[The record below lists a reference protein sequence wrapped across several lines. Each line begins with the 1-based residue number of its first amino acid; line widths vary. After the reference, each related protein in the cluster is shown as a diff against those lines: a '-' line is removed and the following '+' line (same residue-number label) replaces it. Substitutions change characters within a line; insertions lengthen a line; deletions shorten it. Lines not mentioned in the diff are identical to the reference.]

1 MPRKKKPLA
10 HITVELLTAG
20 VPTVNGTVYSR
31 EILEKAV
38 ADMAQR
44 PITIEEVSPVERRA
58 KKVPVCFSWPER
70 AMAESTSAGIV
81 DNTLVVDFDIKDN
94 RYGKLLKAVI
104 DEHPVKWK
112 PVGVGDTDADGNVTD
127 YKISYVTFG
136 LVDGQA

>member
-1 MPRKKKPLA
+1 VPRKKKPLGHFVA
-10 HITVELLTAG
+10 ELLTAG
-20 VPTVNGTVYSR
+20 ERTASGNVYSM
-31 EILEKAV
+31 EILEKLKAEILGKPV
-38 ADMAQR
+38 
-44 PITIEEVSPVERRA
+44 TVEEVSPVERRA

-70 AMAESTSAGIV
+70 AMAESTSADIV
-81 DNTLVVDFDIKDN
+81 DNTLVVGFDIKDN

-136 LVDGQA
+136 LEDGQA

>member
-38 ADMAQR
+38 EDMAQK

>member
-20 VPTVNGTVYSR
+20 ERTASGNVYSM
-31 EILEKAV
+31 EILEKLKAEILGKPV
-38 ADMAQR
+38 
-44 PITIEEVSPVERRA
+44 TVEEVSPVERRA

-70 AMAESTSAGIV
+70 AMAESTSADIV
-81 DNTLVVDFDIKDN
+81 DNTLVVGFDIKDN
-94 RYGKLLKAVI
+94 RYGKLLKAVL

-136 LVDGQA
+136 LEDGQA